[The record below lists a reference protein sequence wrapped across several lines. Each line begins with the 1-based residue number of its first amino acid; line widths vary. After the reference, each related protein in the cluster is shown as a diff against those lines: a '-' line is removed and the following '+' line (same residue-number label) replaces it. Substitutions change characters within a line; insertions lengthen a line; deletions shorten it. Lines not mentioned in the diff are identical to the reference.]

1 MNGEKIMKYLI
12 LKNNMNPDLNKAN
25 QEHKD
30 LDNRSYLIGYQDGFD
45 MKMKPIKEVRKA
57 ILEEIIEELK
67 NKADQI
73 NN

>member
-1 MNGEKIMKYLI
+1 MKYLI